1 MEASAPSGCHKNI
14 MDLDGHEFAAVKAAP
29 ILLMGGMTAEDS
41 FRLTLLE
48 CQAQVAGNVAA
59 MARARDPKGLHQ
71 MRVGFRRMDAAF
83 SAFGDPFRTPTLS
96 ELKDRAK
103 AITRAIGPARDMD
116 VFTDEL
122 LDPAAKA
129 HGEARAFAGLKRRTA
144 KMREDAWDAAIAAVE
159 HPRFQVFLA
168 DLSHAIEVC
177 VWRRESESA
186 QAFIAPVESVA
197 AHTLDKRMKKAR
209 TRAQHLK
216 TLKPQECHA
225 LRIALKKTR
234 YAAEF
239 FRPLHDEKAARKF
252 LEHLSKMQDILG
264 ALNDVAAARLTLAQL
279 IESDARAG
287 DDISRDLHFA
297 AGIVYG
303 WHLDR
308 ATVGAKKSFKRWNK
322 IDDTRPYWR

>member
-1 MEASAPSGCHKNI
+1 
-14 MDLDGHEFAAVKAAP
+14 MDLDGQEFSAVKAAP
-29 ILLMGGMTAEDS
+29 ILLMDGMTAEDS

-48 CQAQVAGNVAA
+48 CQAQVAGNIAA
-59 MARARDPKGLHQ
+59 MSRARDPRGLHQ

-83 SAFGDPFRTPTLS
+83 SAFGDPFKTPTLVD
-96 ELKDRAK
+96 LKERAK
-103 AITRAIGPARDMD
+103 AITKAIGPARDMD

-122 LDPAAKA
+122 LDPAAEA

-144 KMREDAWDAAIAAVE
+144 RMREEAWDKAVAAVE
-159 HPRFQVFLA
+159 HPRFQKLLNE
-168 DLSHAIEVC
+168 LSHAIEMSI
-177 VWRRESESA
+177 WRREHEPIHD
-186 QAFIAPVESVA
+186 FVERIETVA
-197 AHTLDKRMKKAR
+197 ARTLDKRMKKAR
-209 TRAQHLK
+209 ERAKDLK
-216 TLKPQECHA
+216 TLDHEHCHK

-239 FRPLHDEKAARKF
+239 FRPLHDPKAAKKF
-252 LEHLSKMQDILG
+252 LEQLAKMQDILG

-279 IESDARAG
+279 IEVDARAG

-308 ATVGAKKSFKRWNK
+308 ATDRARKSVKRWKK
-322 IDDTRPYWR
+322 IDDTKPYWRV

>member
-1 MEASAPSGCHKNI
+1 
-14 MDLDGHEFAAVKAAP
+14 MDFDGQEPAAVRASP

-48 CQAQVAGNVAA
+48 CQAQVAGNV
-59 MARARDPKGLHQ
+59 MPMLRGRDSRGLHQ

-83 SAFGDPFRTPTLS
+83 SAFGPAFKTPTLLD
-96 ELKDRAK
+96 LKKRAK
-103 AITRAIGPARDMD
+103 AITKAIGPARDMD

-122 LDPAAKA
+122 LEPAAKA
-129 HGEARAFAGLKRRTA
+129 HGEARAFASLKRRTA
-144 KMREDAWDAAIAAVE
+144 KMREAAWDDAMEAVE
-159 HPRFQVFLA
+159 SAKFQKLLDDV
-168 DLSHAIEVC
+168 SHAIEGC
-177 VWRRESESA
+177 IWRREHEGA
-186 QAFIAPVESVA
+186 TDFVARIEAIAA
-197 AHTLDKRMKKAR
+197 KTLDKRMKKAR
-209 TRAQHLK
+209 ERPHHLK
-216 TLKPQECHA
+216 SLDRTECHK

-239 FRPLHDEKAARKF
+239 FRPLHDEKDASRFIK
-252 LEHLSKMQDILG
+252 HLSRMQDILG
-264 ALNDVAAARLTLAQL
+264 ALNDVEAARLTLARL

-308 ATVGAKKSFKRWNK
+308 ASRGASKSVKRWKK
-322 IDDTRPYWR
+322 IDDTKAYWRT

>member
-1 MEASAPSGCHKNI
+1 
-14 MDLDGHEFAAVKAAP
+14 MDLDGQEFSAVKAAP
-29 ILLMGGMTAEDS
+29 ILLMDGMTAEDS

-48 CQAQVAGNVAA
+48 CQAQVAGNIAA
-59 MARARDPKGLHQ
+59 MCKARDPKGLHQ

-83 SAFGDPFRTPTLS
+83 SAFGDAFKTPTLVD
-96 ELKDRAK
+96 LKERAK

-122 LDPAAKA
+122 LDPAAEA

-144 KMREDAWDAAIAAVE
+144 RMREDAWDKAIAAIE
-159 HPRFQVFLA
+159 HPRFQKLL
-168 DLSHAIEVC
+168 DDISHAIEAC
-177 VWRRESESA
+177 IWRRECESTL
-186 QAFIAPVESVA
+186 AFVGRIEAVA
-197 AHTLDKRMKKAR
+197 AKTLDKRMKIAR
-209 TRAQHLK
+209 ERARDLK
-216 TLKPQECHA
+216 TLDQVHCHK

-239 FRPLHDEKAARKF
+239 FRPLHDQKAAKKF
-252 LEHLSKMQDILG
+252 LEQLARMQDILG
-264 ALNDVAAARLTLAQL
+264 ALNDVAAARLTLARL
-279 IESDARAG
+279 IDADARAG

-308 ATVGAKKSFKRWNK
+308 ATDRAKKSVKRWKK
-322 IDDTRPYWR
+322 IDDTRPYWRE